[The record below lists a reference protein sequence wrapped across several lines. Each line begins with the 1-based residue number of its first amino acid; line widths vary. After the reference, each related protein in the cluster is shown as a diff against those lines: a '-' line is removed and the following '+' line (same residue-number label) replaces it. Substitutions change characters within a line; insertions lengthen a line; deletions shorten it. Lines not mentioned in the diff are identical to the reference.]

1 MRSKSRMHWLAML
14 FLLFWCAPL
23 FCFQTAEEAAPQ
35 SADKNGAAASLP
47 DAGDPA
53 VTTGPGV
60 SDSSQTEPA
69 VTPARPAAKPAGA
82 KIGVTSGTA
91 PGSDATSYK
100 LQVRTRLVLVPAL
113 VNDNKGNFIPGLKSS
128 DFTIKDNG
136 KVQPV
141 KFIEEIV
148 APPAEELAK
157 TQLPPETY
165 SNSVV
170 TPKAPLRVVII
181 LFDMLN
187 SHFKDQVPARI
198 QLTKYLRT
206 QIAPGTMVALLG
218 LGRGGLRMYHDLTSD
233 TQGLG
238 TELEMAMNS
247 GRHSISTNLQDEMS
261 ETEANEAFVGHGEF
275 APTGSHGRDDRK
287 FIILDTLAAFKN
299 IAGAY
304 SSLPGRK
311 SLIWVTGGF
320 PFEIDG
326 SKLSSAGSQVT
337 GKGSKGSNAGADG
350 MPALDKDSL
359 MDILND
365 YQNAWQALSDANI
378 ALYPVDMHGLMTT
391 SMPDASYKG
400 KRSGNAQ
407 AALGKFEN
415 QKQNRNEDNIDTM
428 TTFANETGGKAFY
441 NDNDLVSGFR
451 QAVDDTRSSYML
463 GYYLDED
470 AAPGWHKLHV
480 DVSRGGARVRART
493 GFLVQKADPAHPDT
507 HGKDPGAVDVDLA
520 MESPMNFT
528 AIPMT
533 VHWVDNGQVPNS
545 APTGGLVAKRKVAF
559 QITLPPHAATL
570 DDGGGQH
577 KVSLNFIAL
586 ARTPQGDEAVDFVK
600 KLEGVLKPDVA
611 RQLDL
616 GGVKF
621 DSTVVLAPGYYNV
634 RFVVRDN
641 LSGKVGSVTAPLVVM

>member
-1 MRSKSRMHWLAML
+1 MRSIRRIWPATLL
-14 FLLFWCAPL
+14 LLFVCAPQ
-23 FCFQTAEEAAPQ
+23 FCRQPREQSPQ
-35 SADKNGAAASLP
+35 PSGKSDAIKSSTPGIVPAAATNP
-47 DAGDPA
+47 VDAGVQSVPG
-53 VTTGPGV
+53 TT
-60 SDSSQTEPA
+60 
-69 VTPARPAAKPAGA
+69 PAGA
-82 KIGVTSGTA
+82 AISPPAQGAEILPGPASAAGASAYKI
-91 PGSDATSYK
+91 
-100 LQVRTRLVLVPAL
+100 QVRTRLILVPAL
-113 VNDNKGNFIPGLKSS
+113 VNDSKGNFISGLKPK
-128 DFTIKDNG
+128 DFTIRDNG

-141 KFIEEIV
+141 KVLEEIV

-157 TQLPPETY
+157 TALPPGTY
-165 SNSVV
+165 SNNVV

-261 ETEANEAFVGHGEF
+261 ETESNEAFVGHGAF
-275 APTGSHGRDDRK
+275 AQTGSHGRSDRK

-304 SSLPGRK
+304 ASLPGRK

-326 SKLSSAGSQVT
+326 SKSTS
-337 GKGSKGSNAGADG
+337 DG

-359 MDILND
+359 MDILDD
-365 YQNAWQALSDANI
+365 YQSTWQTLADANI

-391 SMPDASYKG
+391 SMPDASYQG
-400 KRSGNAQ
+400 KRGGNAQ

-415 QKQNRNEDNIDTM
+415 QKQTRNEDNINTM
-428 TTFANETGGKAFY
+428 VTFANQTGGKAFY
-441 NDNDLVSGFR
+441 NDNDLVTGFK

-463 GYYLDED
+463 GYYLGED

-480 DVSRGGARVRART
+480 DVNHAGAHVRART
-493 GFLVQKADPAHPDT
+493 GFLVNKVDPTHPDP
-507 HGKDPGAVDVDLA
+507 HGKDPGSIDVDLA

-533 VHWVDNGQVPNS
+533 VRWIDNGQVPTAAAPS
-545 APTGGLVAKRKVAF
+545 AGLVAKRKVAF
-559 QITLPPHAATL
+559 QITLPPHAATI
-570 DDGGGQH
+570 DDIAGQH
-577 KVSLNFIAL
+577 KVSLNFVAL
-586 ARTPQGDEAVDFVK
+586 ARTPQGDDAVDFVK
-600 KLEGVLKPDVA
+600 KIDGALKPEVA
-611 RQLDL
+611 RQLDM

-634 RFVVRDN
+634 RFIVRDN
-641 LSGKVGSVTAPLVVM
+641 LSGKVGSVTAPLVVK

>member
-1 MRSKSRMHWLAML
+1 MHWPALLLLIFSSAPML
-14 FLLFWCAPL
+14 FAQATEKASQSVP
-23 FCFQTAEEAAPQ
+23 AEGG
-35 SADKNGAAASLP
+35 SAVNAR
-47 DAGDPA
+47 
-53 VTTGPGV
+53 PGV
-60 SDSSQTEPA
+60 SDSNQSEGA
-69 VTPARPAAKPAGA
+69 ITPADSAVNVAGP
-82 KIGVTSGTA
+82 KTGVTSSTA
-91 PGSDATSYK
+91 PGTGATAYK

-113 VNDNKGNFIPGLKSS
+113 VNDSKGNFVSGLKAQ

-136 KVQPV
+136 KVRPV
-141 KFIEEIV
+141 KFLEEIV

-157 TQLPPETY
+157 TKLPPGTY
-165 SNSVV
+165 SNSVL

-206 QIAPGTMVALLG
+206 QITPGTMVALLG

-261 ETEANEAFVGHGEF
+261 ETESNEAFVGHGAF
-275 APTGSHGRDDRK
+275 AETGSHGRDDRK

-326 SKLSSAGSQVT
+326 SKSTS
-337 GKGSKGSNAGADG
+337 DG

-359 MDILND
+359 MDILSD
-365 YQNAWQALSDANI
+365 YQSTWQTLSDANI

-400 KRSGNAQ
+400 KRGGNEQ

-415 QKQNRNEDNIDTM
+415 QKQNRNEDNINTM

-441 NDNDLVSGFR
+441 NDNDLVTGFK

-463 GYYLDED
+463 GYYLEED
-470 AAPGWHKLHV
+470 ATPGWHKLHV
-480 DVSRGGARVRART
+480 DVNRTGVHTRSRT
-493 GFLVQKADPAHPDT
+493 GFLVKKVDPAHPDPQ
-507 HGKDPGAVDVDLA
+507 GKDPGAVDVDLA

-533 VHWVDNGQVPNS
+533 VRWIDNGQVPT
-545 APTGGLVAKRKVAF
+545 AAATGGLVAKRKVAF

-570 DDGGGQH
+570 DETAGQH
-577 KVSLNFIAL
+577 KVSLNFVAL
-586 ARTPQGDEAVDFVK
+586 ARTPQGDDAVDFVK
-600 KLEGVLKPDVA
+600 KIDGALKPDVA
-611 RQLDL
+611 RRLDM

-634 RFVVRDN
+634 RFIVRDN
-641 LSGKVGSVTAPLVVM
+641 LSGNIGSVTAPLVVK